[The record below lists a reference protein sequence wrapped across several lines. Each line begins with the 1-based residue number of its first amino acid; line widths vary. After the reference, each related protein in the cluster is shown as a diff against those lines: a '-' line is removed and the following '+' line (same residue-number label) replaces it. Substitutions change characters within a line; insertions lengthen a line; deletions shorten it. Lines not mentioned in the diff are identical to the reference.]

1 MAGGDRERDADEET
15 RNQMMQ
21 NLFGDQSEDEDD
33 ADDDDV
39 AEMVDEDDGHQ
50 PQSPP
55 QSPPQRHQELDDDAY
70 DDEEEDARSH
80 APARASGYHSVSLPV
95 FLRPAIPIRLGSAT
109 LLFSSDLQV
118 AVLGLRFSDSSGSLG
133 AGDAVFF
140 GGGGGVQAGADLL
153 EFY

>member
-55 QSPPQRHQELDDDAY
+55 QSPPQRHQELDDDAPQRRLRY
-70 DDEEEDARSH
+70 LRRRRCLCGRAGCRLRSSQDLGDEQPREKVRRHTSFGAEASRRMIYFGRH
-80 APARASGYHSVSLPV
+80 LAPV
-95 FLRPAIPIRLGSAT
+95 
-109 LLFSSDLQV
+109 
-118 AVLGLRFSDSSGSLG
+118 
-133 AGDAVFF
+133 
-140 GGGGGVQAGADLL
+140 
-153 EFY
+153 

>member
-15 RNQMMQ
+15 RNQMMR

-39 AEMVDEDDGHQ
+39 AEMVDENDGHQ
-50 PQSPP
+50 P

-80 APARASGYHSVSLPV
+80 APARASGYHSVSLPI
-95 FLRPAIPIRLGSAT
+95 FLRPAISIRLGSRRRGYLALGGEPHEGGHS
-109 LLFSSDLQV
+109 LLAAARV
-118 AVLGLRFSDSSGSLG
+118 CGG
-133 AGDAVFF
+133 F
-140 GGGGGVQAGADLL
+140 GGGRVVVGADA
-153 EFY
+153 EVSSREDKCRGP